1 MHQLDRLVSAQHEQF
16 QGAREAILGLEGLK
30 LGARPYL
37 RDIGDHLAQV
47 AGELTRQGED
57 LAVLTSTYFNANSD
71 RLNTMATRMTILG
84 TLFVLWTLVTGF
96 FGQNFGWLVDHI
108 TSLHSFLF
116 LGVGSLVVPTVIL
129 LTLFWV
135 KRRDWF

>member
-1 MHQLDRLVSAQHEQF
+1 L
-16 QGAREAILGLEGLK
+16 
-30 LGARPYL
+30 
-37 RDIGDHLAQV
+37 
-47 AGELTRQGED
+47 
-57 LAVLTSTYFNANSD
+57 NSV
-71 RLNTMATRMTILG
+71 ATRLTILG

-108 TSLHSFLF
+108 KGGESFFL
-116 LGVGSLVVPTVIL
+116 LGVGSLVLPTVIL